1 MKTARVDKLFLLS
14 VVILVVTGFFIF
26 NSASLGLLAKEG
38 ARYSNVAFSQ
48 TFYGLFLGT
57 ILCLITSQ
65 INYRVWRKYSLFL
78 FIAALIATSL
88 VFVPGLGMEF
98 GGAKRWIGIASFS
111 FQPSELLKLAY
122 IIYVAA
128 WISGLKKNAESFKK
142 GILPLLVI
150 TAVTG
155 AVILAQPDT
164 DTFIVICMA
173 GMAMLVASGASWK
186 HILIIILI
194 SIAGFALVA
203 YERPYI
209 RDRLQTFINP
219 SRDSLGSSY
228 QIQQSLIAIGS
239 GELFGR
245 GFGQSIQKFNFLP
258 EPIGDSIFAVMAEEF
273 GFVGSV
279 ALVFMY
285 LFFAFRGF
293 KIVAR
298 APDSFG
304 GLLALGIVI
313 LILTQSFVNISAML
327 GILPL
332 SGIPLLFVSHGGSA
346 MLATLAE
353 VGIILNISKYQR
365 KTLH

>member
-1 MKTARVDKLFLLS
+1 MKTARVDKFFLLS
-14 VVILVVTGFFIF
+14 VLILVITGFFIF

-57 ILCLITSQ
+57 VLCLITSQ
-65 INYRVWRKYSLFL
+65 INYRFWRKYSLYG
-78 FIAALIATSL
+78 FIASIILTL
-88 VFVPGLGMEF
+88 FVFIPGIGLEF
-98 GGAKRWIGIASFS
+98 GGARRWIGLFSFT
-111 FQPSELLKLAY
+111 FQPSELLKIAY

-128 WISGLKKNAESFKK
+128 WISGLKKNVTNFKL
-142 GILPLLVI
+142 GIAPFLII
-150 TAVTG
+150 TGITG
-155 AVILAQPDT
+155 VVLLAQPDT

-173 GMAMLVASGASWK
+173 GMAMLIAGGASWK
-186 HILIIILI
+186 HLLIIVLI
-194 SIAGFALVA
+194 AIAGFGVIA

-209 RDRLQTFINP
+209 RERIVTFINP
-219 SRDSLGSSY
+219 THDSLGSSY

-279 ALVFMY
+279 ALIFMY

-293 KIVAR
+293 KIVTR

-313 LILTQSFVNISAML
+313 LILTQSFVNIGAML

-346 MLATLAE
+346 MLMTLAE

-365 KTLH
+365 KNLE